1 MINFTVGFVIGL
13 TVTTVIMKIV
23 EYKEK
28 RKWLKWKKILH

>member
-1 MINFTVGFVIGL
+1 MIEFAAGFVIGL

-28 RKWLKWKKILH
+28 RKWLRWEKNLH